1 MERKLQVPVPSPS
14 MPIISKAKDE
24 LEPKMDAECVD
35 NFHTQTD
42 QKIST
47 HKIFH
52 TQTDRPT
59 NIWPYRSSMPEL
71 KKVITHKH
79 THTPLYVN
87 SFNVS

>member
-35 NFHTQTD
+35 NFHKQTD

-52 TQTDRPT
+52 TQTNRPT
-59 NIWPYRSSMPEL
+59 DQPTFGLRSSMPEL
-71 KKVITHKH
+71 ENI
-79 THTPLYVN
+79 
-87 SFNVS
+87 